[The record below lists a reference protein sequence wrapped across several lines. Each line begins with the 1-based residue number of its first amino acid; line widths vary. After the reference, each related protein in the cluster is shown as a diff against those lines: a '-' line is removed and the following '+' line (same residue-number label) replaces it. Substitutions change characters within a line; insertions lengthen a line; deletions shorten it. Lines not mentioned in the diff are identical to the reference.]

1 MLFTTIFNIIVL
13 CSIIGFSY
21 LFKYFISQKK
31 QHIHNSDIL
40 YGIFT
45 IIVLSLILNF
55 FLPLKYFFYP
65 IIIIGCILFLFC
77 IYKNSLKI
85 NLLIH
90 FIVIFS
96 FALITYDQGDN
107 VDSPMYHMQIIK
119 WLSLEKIIFGL
130 PNLEIRFGM
139 NSLWFNFLSMFQFKY
154 KNFNSIHILNFLP
167 FTIVFYEIL
176 MAKKKNLSYIFLTLS
191 ICFLIF
197 FSYLHPFNNGVIL
210 NQLHNPELDTVAMI
224 FFIYSFYLF
233 LKFFDEKKYEVF
245 QLLLIAS
252 LLCFFIK
259 ISYIGVLV
267 FPLSIVIIAYA
278 KDPKKLLYD
287 RLNLTIIFSSLAF
300 MLKGFITSG
309 CLLFPVKLSCFNT
322 AWSPGI
328 YQIDKYSKIVKGFA
342 RDTRDRQRYTD
353 FDHTIESFDW
363 FLPWLYDYAV
373 NNALF
378 KISFILT
385 ILSLFIYISF
395 KVLKLMNIVKPLEK
409 KIYLIGFCGL
419 FLNLLVW
426 FQAPDTRFGWGI
438 IISLNCFILAML
450 ATQNKLFRYLNIDV
464 VKTFTIIVFFLI
476 LFDNRESLKV
486 DKIITPYEKNF
497 NYSKIIKFSNFNGYD
512 FFVGNWQCYDFKG
525 ICVNSIKKNYN
536 PIRKNGYLFFL
547 N

>member
-363 FLPWLYDYAV
+363 FLPWFYDYAV

-378 KISFILT
+378 KISFILI

-419 FLNLLVW
+419 FLNFLVW

>member
-21 LFKYFISQKK
+21 LFKYFFSQK
-31 QHIHNSDIL
+31 QQPIYNSDIL
-40 YGIFT
+40 YGIF
-45 IIVLSLILNF
+45 IIIFLSLILNF

-65 IIIIGCILFLFC
+65 IIIIGCTLFLFC
-77 IYKNSLKI
+77 IYKNNLKI

-90 FIVIFS
+90 FIVIFG
-96 FALITYDQGDN
+96 FAFITYNQGDN

-233 LKFFDEKKYEVF
+233 LKFFDENKYEVF

-267 FPLSIVIIAYA
+267 FPLSIIIIAYV
-278 KDPKKLLYD
+278 KNLKKLLYD

-363 FLPWLYDYAV
+363 FLPWFYDYAV

-378 KISFILT
+378 KISFILI

-395 KVLKLMNIVKPLEK
+395 KALKLMNIVTTLNK

-438 IISLNCFILAML
+438 IISLNCFILTML
-450 ATQNKLFRYLNIDV
+450 ATQNKLFKYLNIDV

-486 DKIITPYEKNF
+486 DKIITPYGKNF

-536 PIRKNGYLFFL
+536 PIRKNSYLFFL